1 MENISKL
8 EERLEQSRKQR
19 KILKHELGAGKSC
32 LSCKEK
38 CVGGLNLHFW
48 RKICINCK
56 CPKSNHDL
64 LPEDYDESHIFDVL
78 GVKIPDH
85 KNLYKYIRKNP
96 TTHVPNDDKK
106 EVEWIPIVSEMDDAK
121 RNEKINKYFEELG
134 EKQIPFKNSD
144 ASKNRKIQSTM
155 QLPPHDFNPEKC
167 DNLSEIEASKLKHYV
182 DNLKRNYFGQGQ
194 VDVVENSSINP
205 FNMTKTNLNA
215 INNNENVAEMF
226 QKLNMGNIELL
237 CRGCGKDITGAF
249 VKAER
254 LGKGSQWHPKC
265 FKCKSCSQL
274 LVDLIYFHYNNE
286 IYCARDLAA
295 IMEIPRCAACDELIL
310 VSEFTLAD
318 NKNYHLKHFCC
329 GNCDKTLAGF
339 KYVND
344 EKTNNPVCLSC
355 YDLIYANK
363 CSICTEIIAPN
374 EEGLSFKEIHYHLKC
389 FNCSNKNCNK
399 QLIGSR
405 FCIKADI
412 PFCSASCVN
421 SVKMT
426 N

>member
-1 MENISKL
+1 
-8 EERLEQSRKQR
+8 
-19 KILKHELGAGKSC
+19 
-32 LSCKEK
+32 
-38 CVGGLNLHFW
+38 
-48 RKICINCK
+48 
-56 CPKSNHDL
+56 
-64 LPEDYDESHIFDVL
+64 
-78 GVKIPDH
+78 
-85 KNLYKYIRKNP
+85 
-96 TTHVPNDDKK
+96 
-106 EVEWIPIVSEMDDAK
+106 MDDAK